1 MHIGFRTSG
10 GRGEYEVVGSHSG
23 FAAADLENWSF
34 FMLWPD
40 GLARDTGLW
49 LDPGGSGKPRLR
61 SVWKRPIQI
70 GRIIAPMLLMPD
82 PTRSFKDTPST
93 GPIVRAKKY
102 SVTQVGFSP
111 ESDLAPLANRVTFKP
126 SWIEVASQ
134 GGSDAIGV
142 KNRWE
147 RIQSVYANVH
157 KLPVSVANLVS
168 EHQNFLAAGKDIN
181 NSLISIVSGICE
193 NLSKMSNGDY
203 VSDHDPLEYLEYLT
217 GAPSRTSPSLPPPDE
232 LSEDEI
238 EISARSAFEYRLSK
252 IRGSSGRRF
261 STDVRAAYNGRCAF
275 CGVQLSGLEGIPA
288 GIDAAHILAWSKH
301 ELDTVSNGIAL
312 CKLHHWAFDAS
323 IMMPVILGDK
333 YYVRFTTMADKL
345 DNHTLSR
352 LGIDGM
358 QIRDEWLP
366 VDPKQKPSKKY
377 LRRLYA
383 DLGIVFKVDI
393 C

>member
-1 MHIGFRTSG
+1 M
-10 GRGEYEVVGSHSG
+10 
-23 FAAADLENWSF
+23 
-34 FMLWPD
+34 
-40 GLARDTGLW
+40 
-49 LDPGGSGKPRLR
+49 
-61 SVWKRPIQI
+61 
-70 GRIIAPMLLMPD
+70 
-82 PTRSFKDTPST
+82 
-93 GPIVRAKKY
+93 
-102 SVTQVGFSP
+102 
-111 ESDLAPLANRVTFKP
+111 
-126 SWIEVASQ
+126 
-134 GGSDAIGV
+134 
-142 KNRWE
+142 
-147 RIQSVYANVH
+147 YANVH